1 MTEIQNP
8 TEEPVV
14 EPTVETT
21 ASAVEETAPVAEET
35 AAPVVEEE
43 TATPVAEEATPVAE
57 EVATEVAEEVVP
69 EATEEVA
76 PEATEEVAD
85 EATETATPVAEEEPQ
100 AETSTTPVATY
111 ETKAQVVERLKELAT
126 SDEEVT
132 RQELDSLKS
141 NFYRI
146 HHQEADAAYKKFIEE
161 GGNAEEYTPAP
172 NLEEADFKE
181 QMAILREKRAATAA
195 AQEQEREA
203 NYEKKLGII
212 EEIKKL
218 TENPDEINRGYND
231 FKELQQQWNDIKD
244 VPAEKATALWKT
256 YQLAVEAFYDTLKL
270 SNELRAYD
278 FKKNLERKTALC
290 EAAEKLAEEKDIVA
304 AFRKL
309 QQLHQDFRETGPVAS
324 DLREQIWTRFKE
336 ASTVINKRHQEFFET
351 RKQQE
356 EENLAKKTA
365 ICETIEG
372 FNLDELKTFAE
383 WNALSDK
390 ITALQAEWK
399 TIGFAPQK
407 MNTKIFERFR
417 AACDNFFTRKSEYF
431 QQVRDNLN
439 QNYALKLDLVE
450 KAESLKDSTEWKK
463 TTDILVDLQK
473 KWKEIGTVPKKYSD
487 QIWERFNAACDAFF
501 AAKKEANQGA
511 HAEQTENMEKKKGII
526 DMLAAI
532 VPEEF
537 EGDLRAKLRAAQEE
551 WNQIGHVP
559 FKEKDKLYKLLR
571 EQMDRLYG
579 YANQNATKRRIDRFK
594 ESIKGGSGGDLR
606 SRLTRQLDILRNE
619 IKTYENNLGFLN
631 FSKSKQGNALVEELN
646 RKMDKLRADME
657 EVKAKLAALEEN
669 NN

>member
-14 EPTVETT
+14 EPTVEPAT
-21 ASAVEETAPVAEET
+21 EEVA
-35 AAPVVEEE
+35 VVEES
-43 TATPVAEEATPVAE
+43 ATVAEPVAEEAAE
-57 EVATEVAEEVVP
+57 PAEEVV
-69 EATEEVA
+69 
-76 PEATEEVAD
+76 
-85 EATETATPVAEEEPQ
+85 EEPQ
-100 AETSTTPVATY
+100 AETSTTSIATY
-111 ETKAQVVERLKELAT
+111 ETETEVVNRLKEISE

-146 HHQEADAAYKKFIEE
+146 HRQEADAAYKKFIEE
-161 GGNAEEYTPAP
+161 GGNAEEYAP
-172 NLEEADFKE
+172 EPDPEETAFKE
-181 QMAILREKRAATAA
+181 LMAAIREKRAAIAA
-195 AQEQEREA
+195 ALEQEREA
-203 NYEKKLGII
+203 NYQKKLEII
-212 EEIKKL
+212 DKIKAL
-218 TENPDEINRGYND
+218 TDNPDEINRGYND
-231 FKELQQQWNDIKD
+231 FKELQQQWNDIKE
-244 VPAEKATALWKT
+244 VPADKATNLWKT
-256 YQLAVEAFYDTLKL
+256 YQQAVEAFYDTLKL

-290 EAAEKLAEEKDIVA
+290 EAAEKLAEETDIIV

-336 ASTVINKRHQEFFET
+336 ASTVINKRHQEYFEA
-351 RKQQE
+351 RKQKE
-356 EENLAKKTA
+356 EENLAKKTT

-372 FNLDELKTFAE
+372 FDIEGLKTFAE
-383 WNALSDK
+383 WNTISEK

-399 TIGFAPQK
+399 TIGYAPQK

-417 AACDNFFTRKSEYF
+417 AACDHFFTRKNEYF
-431 QQVRDNLN
+431 QTVRENLN
-439 QNYALKLDLVE
+439 QNYALKLELVE
-450 KAESLKDSTEWKK
+450 QAEALKDSTDWK
-463 TTDILVDLQK
+463 TTTDTLVELQK

-501 AAKKEANQGA
+501 AAKKEANKGA
-511 HAEQTENMEKKKGII
+511 HEEQTANMEKKKAII
-526 DMLAAI
+526 DALAAI

-537 EGDLRAKLRAAQEE
+537 EGDLRTKLREAQEE

-594 ESIKGGSGGDLR
+594 ESIKGGNGGDVR
-606 SRLTRQLDILRNE
+606 SRLTRQLDILNNE
-619 IKTYENNLGFLN
+619 IKTYENNLGFLTLS
-631 FSKSKQGNALVEELN
+631 SKSKQGNALIEELN
-646 RKMDKLRADME
+646 RKMDKLKADME
-657 EVKAKLAALEEN
+657 EVKAKLKALDEKE
-669 NN
+669 